1 LEARKYFA
9 GCSYSWSLSPTRDGG
24 APYDTAGAAV
34 SLHLQ
39 APDSSVLVV
48 QAVLA
53 AGVWRAASTLSA
65 GGTWLRVWHVVD
77 ADGPHAHEPIAFDV
91 EVVP

>member
-1 LEARKYFA
+1 
-9 GCSYSWSLSPTRDGG
+9 
-24 APYDTAGAAV
+24 
-34 SLHLQ
+34 
-39 APDSSVLVV
+39 VLVV